1 MNKKIIYA
9 KVSGHGEFPIDMLRY
24 DLCSPAT
31 EEDSNSIR
39 RTINNYSNNN
49 WVIFV
54 KRPLLER
61 RAKNDVVF
69 TIGRWQS
76 FGCKIVEVSSP
87 YENREVEVIVT

>member
-31 EEDSNSIR
+31 EEDSNLIR
-39 RTINNYSNNN
+39 RTINNHSNNN
-49 WVIFV
+49 WVVVV

-61 RAKNDVVF
+61 RAKNDPVF

-76 FGCKIVEVSSP
+76 FGCKIVEVGSP
-87 YENREVEVIVT
+87 YENREIEVIVT